1 MSGVREIVVNTFVSL
16 DGVMQA
22 PGGPQE
28 DPRDGFE
35 YGGWIVGYW
44 DEEASEVM
52 RATMA
57 PPFDLLLGRSTYE
70 VFAAHWPYSEEPN
83 AEPLNR
89 ATKYVAS
96 TTLEEVGWE
105 TSVLLANPVA
115 DSIRELKA
123 GEGPELQVHG
133 SSGLLQTL
141 IAENLVDRFR
151 VWTFPLLLGEG
162 RRLFG
167 SGTAPAGLELVES
180 RSFPGGVVLA
190 EYRTGA
196 AIEPGSFVPDE
207 PSEAELERRAKLDG

>member
-1 MSGVREIVVNTFVSL
+1 VSAVREIVVNTFVSL

-44 DEEASEVM
+44 DEEASEAM
-52 RATMA
+52 RATMV

-70 VFAAHWPYSEEPN
+70 IFAAHWPYSEEPQ
-83 AEPLNR
+83 AEALNR

-96 TTLEEVGWE
+96 TTLEEVGWKS
-105 TSVLLANPVA
+105 SVLLANPVA

-141 IAENLVDRFR
+141 IAEGLVDRFR
-151 VWTFPLLLGEG
+151 VWTFPLLLGKG

-167 SGTAPAGLELVES
+167 SGTAAAGLELVES
-180 RSFPGGVVLA
+180 RSFPGGCVLA

-196 AIEPGSFVPDE
+196 TIEPGSFVPDE
-207 PSEAELERRAKLDG
+207 PSEAELKRRAKLQG